1 MNIRTVFQRVTQ
13 GCLVAVLAAGVLGC
27 EDDDD
32 DLPAPVDVSGIWV
45 VSGIW
50 NNRAEVKFEQS
61 GSYVTAIVAKDQTFL
76 EFTGDVSGDTLSGVF
91 VPTSSAQP
99 ITINATVSGSLM
111 RGWWIISPDTGP
123 FTATRK

>member
-1 MNIRTVFQRVTQ
+1 MSIRRVFQRVAH
-13 GCLVAVLAAGVLGC
+13 GCLIAVVATGLMGC

-32 DLPAPVDVSGIWV
+32 DLPAPVAVGGIWV

-50 NNRAEVKFEQS
+50 NNRAEVEFQQS
-61 GSYVTAIVAKDQTFL
+61 GSAVTALVAKDRSFL
-76 EFTGDVSGDTLSGVF
+76 EFSGNVTGDTLSGVF
-91 VPTSSAQP
+91 VPTSGDQP
-99 ITINATVSGSLM
+99 ITINATVSGNLM